1 MADSISMLRDAL
13 RNNEA
18 GKDMSREA
26 GSGIWAEYVRS
37 TMSMA
42 GQPVIRSVEEFE
54 AATNNV
60 VAELEAI
67 APLTKHEKNSLRS
80 AKCVVKKVVEAGK
93 PLSVWKF
100 DGSGS
105 AERDEYGRLVPVGK
119 SELQDAKTDIQRM
132 LGYVAAIQKKLD
144 SESIEMD
151 VAEYVELA
159 KALQTVTASVW
170 QAGANAAG
178 EYDAGTFIRDNS

>member
-13 RNNEA
+13 RNNEQ

-26 GSGIWAEYVRS
+26 GSGIWAEFVRS
-37 TMSMA
+37 TMSTA
-42 GQPVIRSVEEFE
+42 GQPVLRSVEDFE
-54 AATNNV
+54 SATNNV
-60 VAELEAI
+60 VAELEAL
-67 APLTKHEKNSLRS
+67 APLSKHEKNSLRS
-80 AKCVVKKVVEAGK
+80 AKCVVKKAVEAGK

-119 SELQDAKTDIQRM
+119 SELQDQKTDIQRM
-132 LGYVAAIQKKLD
+132 LGYVAAIQKKIDSDTVELD
-144 SESIEMD
+144 VS
-151 VAEYVELA
+151 EYVELA
-159 KALQTVTASVW
+159 KALQTLTANVW

-178 EYDAGTFIRDNS
+178 EDAGSFIRDNS